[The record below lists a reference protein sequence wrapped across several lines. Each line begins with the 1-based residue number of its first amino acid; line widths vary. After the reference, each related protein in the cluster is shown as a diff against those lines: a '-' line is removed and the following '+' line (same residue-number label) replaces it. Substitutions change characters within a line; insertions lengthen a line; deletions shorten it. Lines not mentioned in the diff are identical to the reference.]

1 MNFPPSK
8 PSPTTTR
15 NAGSTNRI
23 SKKAECSNCGLKN
36 RWLVHHVQ
44 LRGIDRRVCTSCVL
58 RLHPSSFCP
67 SCFEFFDHPLSSTSS
82 ASAHRFLS
90 CIKCS
95 SLTHIQCLPSPP
107 PPHSAFLCPPCSTP
121 NFFFFDLDKPDSGLT
136 KTRPVLDKKLA
147 LVLLCAAK
155 IASASMN
162 KAETLARAKADRTVR
177 EAALARKRAKE
188 ALQQFSVGLK
198 VRRVEG
204 SAHVSGSRNVGARDR
219 DKILKVTDPGQ
230 KSKGKREDFTGC
242 TVPGI
247 WQIRG

>member
-1 MNFPPSK
+1 MQQLWPQKPVACPPRSASRHRSPRLHLLRPPS
-8 PSPTTTR
+8 
-15 NAGSTNRI
+15 
-23 SKKAECSNCGLKN
+23 
-36 RWLVHHVQ
+36 
-44 LRGIDRRVCTSCVL
+44 
-58 RLHPSSFCP
+58 SSFFLLP
-67 SCFEFFDHPLSSTSS
+67 LLLRIFHHPLSSTSS

-107 PPHSAFLCPPCSTP
+107 PPHSAFLCPPAPLPTSSSSTLTNP
-121 NFFFFDLDKPDSGLT
+121 TPAT

-219 DKILKVTDPGQ
+219 DKILKVT
-230 KSKGKREDFTGC
+230 
-242 TVPGI
+242 
-247 WQIRG
+247 

>member
-8 PSPTTTR
+8 PSPTTKTL
-15 NAGSTNRI
+15 N
-23 SKKAECSNCGLKN
+23 AECTNCGFRN
-36 RWLVHHVQ
+36 RSLLHRIQ
-44 LRGIDRRVCTSCVL
+44 LRGIDRRLCTSCVL

-107 PPHSAFLCPPCSTP
+107 PSHSSFLCPPCSVP
-121 NFFFFDLDKPDSGLT
+121 NFFFFEPDKPNSGST
-136 KTRPVLDKKLA
+136 GTRPVLNKKLV

-162 KAETLARAKADRTVR
+162 KAVTVARAKADRTVR
-177 EAALARKRAKE
+177 EATLARKRAKE
-188 ALQQFSVGLK
+188 ALQQFSVVLK
-198 VRRVEG
+198 VRHVEG
-204 SAHVSGSRNVGARDR
+204 SVHVAGSRNLGTRDTGNT
-219 DKILKVTDPGQ
+219 LKVANPGPNFND
-230 KSKGKREDFTGC
+230 KK
-242 TVPGI
+242 
-247 WQIRG
+247 